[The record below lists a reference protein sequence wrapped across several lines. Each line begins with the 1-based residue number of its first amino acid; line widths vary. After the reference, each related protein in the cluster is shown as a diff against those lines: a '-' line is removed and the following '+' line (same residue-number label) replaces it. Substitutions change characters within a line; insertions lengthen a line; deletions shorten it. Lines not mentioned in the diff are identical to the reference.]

1 MQFCD
6 TVYFKSMFLFCKALW
21 LPKKVPMSQLTMQ
34 HLLFSGIKNMET
46 YTPAET
52 PKPKQESEGRS
63 FWEGGKQESILES
76 RDDSEDTDVENQG
89 ILAFIVYSTN

>member
-1 MQFCD
+1 
-6 TVYFKSMFLFCKALW
+6 
-21 LPKKVPMSQLTMQ
+21 
-34 HLLFSGIKNMET
+34 MET

-89 ILAFIVYSTN
+89 ILAFCRILPEKSAINGNVTVNMPSALCRI

>member
-1 MQFCD
+1 
-6 TVYFKSMFLFCKALW
+6 
-21 LPKKVPMSQLTMQ
+21 
-34 HLLFSGIKNMET
+34 MET